1 MEGANGFELL
11 CQIRSLRHS
20 VSVVMMSAYE
30 SIDLVEQCILS
41 GADAYL
47 LKPLRLHEVRNIW
60 QFVWRRRHEV
70 RHSLGSANMLGGI
83 RPAHPSALFADQCIV
98 RA

>member
-70 RHSLGSANMLGGI
+70 RASG
-83 RPAHPSALFADQCIV
+83 RVALSNVSSV
-98 RA
+98 RHE

>member
-70 RHSLGSANMLGGI
+70 RHPL
-83 RPAHPSALFADQCIV
+83 
-98 RA
+98 